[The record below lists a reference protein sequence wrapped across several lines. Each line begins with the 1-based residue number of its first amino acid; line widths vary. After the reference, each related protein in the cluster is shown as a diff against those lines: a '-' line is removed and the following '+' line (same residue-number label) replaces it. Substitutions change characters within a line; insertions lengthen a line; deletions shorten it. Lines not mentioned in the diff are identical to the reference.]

1 MGELALPI
9 MIIEKQIDP

>member
-1 MGELALPI
+1 MGELALLI